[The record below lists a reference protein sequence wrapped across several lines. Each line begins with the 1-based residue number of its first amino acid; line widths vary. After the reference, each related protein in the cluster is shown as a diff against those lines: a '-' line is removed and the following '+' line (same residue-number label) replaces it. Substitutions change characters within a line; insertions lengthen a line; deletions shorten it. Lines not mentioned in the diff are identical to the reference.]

1 MVVDDI
7 YICVMYVRY
16 VCQGM
21 LMVMVYVG
29 EGDGCVV
36 NICGCVYG
44 LFVCFLD
51 LRVEEI

>member
-7 YICVMYVRY
+7 HTCATHVRY

-21 LMVMVYVG
+21 SMAMVHVG

-36 NICGCVYG
+36 NIRGRVHG
-44 LFVCFLD
+44 LSVCLLD
-51 LRVEEI
+51 PRAEEI